1 MNYKESVAY
10 LFSAPRLT
18 ETASQEPLRRLLAAL
33 GDPQKGQKYIHIT
46 GTNGKGSCA
55 AMLAS
60 VLRASKYRVGLFTSP
75 HLYRVNERLQINGRE
90 IGDEAFAALISELRA
105 AAEKERLT
113 LKFFELVTAAA
124 LLWFARESCDVAV
137 LEAGLGGASDAT
149 NVIDAPE
156 LAVIMNVGLDHTEL
170 LGDTVEAIAEEKAG
184 IIKPG
189 CDCVLYQQSESVTE
203 LVRARCELMGA
214 RLHIP
219 DFLSVG
225 SEFDSVLGQ
234 SFTYKGEPYA
244 LPLPGDHQ
252 LRNAATVLE
261 AAAALNGRGWKL
273 RQGDIEHG
281 LYAVSWPARMELLRA
296 EPPFLLDGA
305 HNPQCAE
312 ALKNNLLRYFPD
324 QKRVLLVGMLRDKD
338 CVSTLSL
345 LAEAADEFVCIAP
358 DSPRAMSAE
367 ELAELLRPMGR
378 PVTVSGSIR
387 EGIELAAALA
397 GEDGVVC
404 AAGSLYSAGEIRYQF
419 GMY

>member
-10 LFSAPRLT
+10 LFSAPKLT
-18 ETASQEPLRRLLAAL
+18 DAPSLETMRRLLAAL
-33 GDPQKGQKYIHIT
+33 GDPQRAQKYIHIT

-90 IGDEAFAALISELRA
+90 IGDESFASLMTEVRA
-105 AAEKERLT
+105 AAEKEKLT
-113 LKFFELVTAAA
+113 PKFFELITAAA
-124 LLWFARESCDVAV
+124 LLWFARESCDIAV

-149 NVIDAPE
+149 NIIETPE
-156 LAVIMNVGLDHTEL
+156 LAVIVNVGLDHTEL
-170 LGDTVEAIAEEKAG
+170 LGDTVEAIAAEKSG
-184 IIKPG
+184 IVKPG
-189 CDCVLYQQSESVTE
+189 CACVLYQQGESVTDI
-203 LVRARCELMGA
+203 VRERCELVGA
-214 RLHIP
+214 RLRIP
-219 DFLSVG
+219 DFLSIG
-225 SEFDSVLGQ
+225 CEFDSVFGQ

-244 LPLPGDHQ
+244 LPLPGDFQ
-252 LRNAATVLE
+252 RKNAATVLE
-261 AAAALNGRGWKL
+261 AAAALNDRSWKL
-273 RQGDIEHG
+273 KQGDIEHG

-312 ALKNNLLRYFPD
+312 ALKENLLRYFPD

-338 CVSTLSL
+338 CANTLSL
-345 LAEAADEFVCIAP
+345 LAEAADEFVCTAP
-358 DSPRAMSAE
+358 DNPRAMSAE
-367 ELAELLRPMGR
+367 ALAELLRPMGR
-378 PVTVSGSIR
+378 PVTVGGSIR
-387 EGIELAAALA
+387 EGIELAAELA

-404 AAGSLYSAGEIRYQF
+404 TAGSLYLAGEIRYQF